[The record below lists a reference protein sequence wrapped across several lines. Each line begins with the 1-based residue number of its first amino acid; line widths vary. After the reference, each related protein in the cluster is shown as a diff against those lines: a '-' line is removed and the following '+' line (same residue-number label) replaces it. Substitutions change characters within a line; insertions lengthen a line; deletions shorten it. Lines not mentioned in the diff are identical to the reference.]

1 MKRFFWIALTAVL
14 ALAVSCQKETPSLAG
29 GNKTA
34 VRLSV
39 VAPSDGQTKA
49 IADGSTVNCVY
60 WAAFDQDN
68 NPVEGL
74 AGREVL
80 SGKTAS
86 FDVQLVKDYP
96 YNFVFWAHYEDDN
109 GVQNAYDLTSFVS
122 LAKVEVSYEGV
133 ANDEYRDAF
142 HKQEIITITSAGE
155 SRTIELRRP
164 FAQINFL
171 AADYQSVEAVEVHK
185 SLKSTVA
192 IDGLPTVLNLLD
204 GSVEGSASTVLTATA
219 VPTDPAYFTVH
230 GVQHGWYSMNYVL
243 ADSQKQINTVTATFT
258 HDKSANP
265 VVIEVKNVPY
275 QRNYRTNIIG
285 NFLTEIAEVKVVV
298 LEEFD
303 EPDYIIENN

>member
-29 GNKTA
+29 GDKTA

-49 IADGSTVNCVY
+49 IADGCTVNCVY

-109 GVQNAYDLTSFVS
+109 GQ
-122 LAKVEVSYEGV
+122 
-133 ANDEYRDAF
+133 
-142 HKQEIITITSAGE
+142 
-155 SRTIELRRP
+155 
-164 FAQINFL
+164 
-171 AADYQSVEAVEVHK
+171 
-185 SLKSTVA
+185 
-192 IDGLPTVLNLLD
+192 
-204 GSVEGSASTVLTATA
+204 
-219 VPTDPAYFTVH
+219 
-230 GVQHGWYSMNYVL
+230 
-243 ADSQKQINTVTATFT
+243 
-258 HDKSANP
+258 
-265 VVIEVKNVPY
+265 
-275 QRNYRTNIIG
+275 QRFNR
-285 NFLTEIAEVKVVV
+285 
-298 LEEFD
+298 
-303 EPDYIIENN
+303 